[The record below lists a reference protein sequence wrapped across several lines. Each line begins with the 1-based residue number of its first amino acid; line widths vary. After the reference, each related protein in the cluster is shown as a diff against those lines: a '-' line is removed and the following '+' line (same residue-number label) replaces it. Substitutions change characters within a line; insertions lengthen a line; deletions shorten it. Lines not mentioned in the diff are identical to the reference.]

1 MLVQMRQLLL
11 LLLITGMGTGYTG
24 ASPAQ
29 HPTLHVVYTA
39 CGHANGTHFIQVGI
53 PEHFLPHPLSVT

>member
-1 MLVQMRQLLL
+1 MHVQMRQLLL
-11 LLLITGMGTGYTG
+11 LLLMTGMGTG
-24 ASPAQ
+24 ASPAK

-53 PEHFLPHPLSVT
+53 TVHFIPHPLSTER